1 MRSRICIGAI
11 LVLWFLNPGLRIQ
24 AQDLEIRLEESLE
37 IGREDLLFG
46 SVTAVCEDESGN
58 FYVVDQREHKV
69 YRFSRDGK
77 LLGSF
82 GQRGQG
88 PGDFQRPNRISLTP
102 EGHLAVADEM
112 YMISFLHKDGA
123 FLKRVKLETGLAP
136 GYMGEDRFYA
146 WRWSPDG
153 QQQIMLD
160 GESNILKTFHSVSRE
175 RFSVSAPD
183 QSGREVMF
191 NYARPAYSPGLMYAQ
206 NAGLTAL
213 AVSDAYRIQLLNGK
227 GDVSAVIEREV
238 EPQELSRNERRFFE
252 AEFTEFGK
260 MRGWPERVVHDI
272 IKKLP
277 RTKVYFDRILLSPA
291 QIFVCRIRDDITKEG
306 GKFPVDVFNTAGEFL
321 GTGSLPGRPL
331 FVSRTRIYFERSDAD
346 GNVWLVVRDYSFT

>member
-24 AQDLEIRLEESLE
+24 AQDLELHLGESLE

-46 SVTAVCEDESGN
+46 SVTAVCEDESEN

-82 GQRGQG
+82 GQKGQG
-88 PGDFQRPNRISLTP
+88 PGDFQRPSRISLTP

-112 YMISFLHKDGA
+112 YLVSFLHKDGA
-123 FLKRVKLETGLAP
+123 FLRRVKLDTGLAP

-146 WRWSPDG
+146 WRWGPDG
-153 QQQIMLD
+153 KQQIMLD

-191 NYARPAYSPGLMYAQ
+191 NYGRPAYSPGLMYAQ

-213 AVSDAYRIQLLNGK
+213 AVSDAYRIRLLDGK
-227 GDVSAVIEREV
+227 GDASAVIEREV
-238 EPQELSRNERRFFE
+238 EPQELSRDERRFFE
-252 AEFTEFGK
+252 DEFTEFGK
-260 MRGWPERVVHDI
+260 MRGWPESVVRDI

-277 RTKVYFDRILLSPA
+277 RTKVYFDSILLSPA
-291 QIFVCRIRDDITKEG
+291 HVFVCRIRDDITKEG
-306 GKFPVDVFNTAGEFL
+306 DEFPVDVFNAAGEFL
-321 GTGSLPGRPL
+321 GTGSLPERPL
-331 FVSRTRIYFERSDAD
+331 FVSRTRMYFERSDAD
-346 GNVWLVVRDYSFT
+346 GNVWLVVRGYSLT